1 MEKLLPILNDLLI
14 VTANLIIFTRMIS
27 WKNPN
32 LRNKIIIY
40 TGCTII
46 IAAYFLATYFYDVPA
61 SLSAALCMT
70 FPSLVLF
77 WIFSECKDSRFF
89 LTFCFVDTVSLIIGF
104 FGRYAGVLAGRVG
117 IYVSFFLTLFLY
129 AAIIWFGRNYFKKY
143 SELLRVKK
151 AGWTGMMLSSFLI
164 YFVLIFTAAYPK
176 PLIQRIEYGPSYAL
190 FGLVVLSCYSV
201 FIHSIIKTKKIS
213 EQCVLLEKEKEF
225 HKIAYTDTVTRL
237 YNRVYYVEK
246 INDLERNISSYQ
258 SLCCIVIDINDF
270 KSVNDRFG
278 HHIGDETLRQVSQTI
293 QEAFNDTTPYVFRV
307 GGDEFFVVL
316 INVSE
321 SFAQKKLEELD
332 FRMQQVRVPD
342 GSFVNLASGYKYLF
356 PTKDAAVNL
365 ESAFVLADKEMYKNK
380 NAYKQNH
387 SVSKE

>member
-1 MEKLLPILNDLLI
+1 M
-14 VTANLIIFTRMIS
+14 
-27 WKNPN
+27 
-32 LRNKIIIY
+32 
-40 TGCTII
+40 G
-46 IAAYFLATYFYDVPA
+46 
-61 SLSAALCMT
+61 
-70 FPSLVLF
+70 
-77 WIFSECKDSRFF
+77 
-89 LTFCFVDTVSLIIGF
+89 
-104 FGRYAGVLAGRVG
+104 
-117 IYVSFFLTLFLY
+117 
-129 AAIIWFGRNYFKKY
+129 
-143 SELLRVKK
+143 
-151 AGWTGMMLSSFLI
+151 
-164 YFVLIFTAAYPK
+164 
-176 PLIQRIEYGPSYAL
+176 
-190 FGLVVLSCYSV
+190 
-201 FIHSIIKTKKIS
+201 
-213 EQCVLLEKEKEF
+213 
-225 HKIAYTDTVTRL
+225 L

-278 HHIGDETLRQVSQTI
+278 HYIGDETLRQVSQTI

-321 SFAQKKLEELD
+321 AFAQKKLEELD

-342 GSFVNLASGYKYLF
+342 GSIVNLASGYKYLF

>member
-1 MEKLLPILNDLLI
+1 MEKLLPILNDL
-14 VTANLIIFTRMIS
+14 

-143 SELLRVKK
+143 SELILSHSSN
-151 AGWTGMMLSSFLI
+151 GSNTGLLMRFSVWLSFPVIRYLSI
-164 YFVLIFTAAYPK
+164 
-176 PLIQRIEYGPSYAL
+176 PS
-190 FGLVVLSCYSV
+190 
-201 FIHSIIKTKKIS
+201 
-213 EQCVLLEKEKEF
+213 
-225 HKIAYTDTVTRL
+225 
-237 YNRVYYVEK
+237 
-246 INDLERNISSYQ
+246 
-258 SLCCIVIDINDF
+258 
-270 KSVNDRFG
+270 
-278 HHIGDETLRQVSQTI
+278 
-293 QEAFNDTTPYVFRV
+293 
-307 GGDEFFVVL
+307 
-316 INVSE
+316 
-321 SFAQKKLEELD
+321 
-332 FRMQQVRVPD
+332 
-342 GSFVNLASGYKYLF
+342 
-356 PTKDAAVNL
+356 
-365 ESAFVLADKEMYKNK
+365 
-380 NAYKQNH
+380 
-387 SVSKE
+387 

>member
-117 IYVSFFLTLFLY
+117 IYVFFFLTLVRSLLFQKVLGAVACKKGRMDRNDAFFL
-129 AAIIWFGRNYFKKY
+129 
-143 SELLRVKK
+143 S
-151 AGWTGMMLSSFLI
+151 
-164 YFVLIFTAAYPK
+164 
-176 PLIQRIEYGPSYAL
+176 
-190 FGLVVLSCYSV
+190 
-201 FIHSIIKTKKIS
+201 
-213 EQCVLLEKEKEF
+213 
-225 HKIAYTDTVTRL
+225 
-237 YNRVYYVEK
+237 
-246 INDLERNISSYQ
+246 
-258 SLCCIVIDINDF
+258 
-270 KSVNDRFG
+270 
-278 HHIGDETLRQVSQTI
+278 
-293 QEAFNDTTPYVFRV
+293 
-307 GGDEFFVVL
+307 
-316 INVSE
+316 
-321 SFAQKKLEELD
+321 
-332 FRMQQVRVPD
+332 
-342 GSFVNLASGYKYLF
+342 YLF
-356 PTKDAAVNL
+356 RPHL
-365 ESAFVLADKEMYKNK
+365 YSRL
-380 NAYKQNH
+380 
-387 SVSKE
+387 S